1 MTRCVVWVPTHPMS
15 TMLDRTDPTI
25 APTVFAA

>member
-1 MTRCVVWVPTHPMS
+1 MSACWPYWLPRQAMS
-15 TMLDRTDPTI
+15 TLATSDPTI